1 MPNPPT
7 KADTGNMDELAL
19 DVLAF
24 QWREALDS
32 AGESLDDVVRSTQ
45 ALHFSTAEL
54 RARRAQLEDEREVTD
69 RELERLA
76 GVTHAHLLRHMRG
89 PRARSALL
97 SLGTYVEAC
106 VFELDG
112 VLAPSTDL
120 HAAAWQETFDGFLAR
135 RHQQAGADLDAWRP
149 FDTRRDYFRYLH
161 GRPRIDGVHR
171 FLDSRGIQLPNGEP
185 GQAPSEETAWGLAAR
200 KNQVVRRLLRQKGV
214 RAYEGSI
221 RFLELAREARL
232 GLGIV
237 SASANT
243 EEILERAGLLPLV
256 DEVVDGNVMSAEG
269 IRPKPEPDSILT
281 ACRRLGIAPSSVATF
296 ETTAAGI
303 AAGRAAEVDRVIAV
317 DLGVASRDLVANRA
331 DRVVSELSELIDPE
345 LT

>member
-1 MPNPPT
+1 VN
-7 KADTGNMDELAL
+7 DLAL
-19 DVLAF
+19 DMLVF
-24 QWREALDS
+24 HWREALDS
-32 AGESLDDVVRSTQ
+32 ASDTLDDVGRSPQ
-45 ALHFSTAEL
+45 ALHFATGEL
-54 RARRAQLEDEREVTD
+54 RARLSQLEHERDVTD

-76 GVTHAHLLRHMRG
+76 GTVHLHLHRHMRG
-89 PRARSALL
+89 PRAGPSLL
-97 SLGTYVEAC
+97 GLGTLVEGC
-106 VFELDG
+106 VLELDG

-120 HAAAWQETFDGFLAR
+120 HAAAWRETFDDFLAR
-135 RHQQAGADLDAWRP
+135 RHQQAGAGLDAWRP

-200 KNQVVRRLLRQKGV
+200 KNQVLRRLLRQKGV

-232 GLGIV
+232 GIGIV

-243 EEILERAGLLPLV
+243 EETLERAGLLPLV

-317 DLGVASRDLVANRA
+317 DLGVPYRDLVANRA

-345 LT
+345 LA